1 MSGGH
6 FYTNKF
12 QIIDAADEIGEICD
26 QNDSLEPDHYG
37 DPVGRGYS
45 PEVLER
51 LREAEATLR
60 RAAIMLNRV
69 DYLLSGDDGPESFL
83 ERWDEELNGPI
94 A

>member
-1 MSGGH
+1 MSGGN
-6 FYTNKF
+6 FYVRTIQLK
-12 QIIDAADEIGEICD
+12 DAADEIGEIID
-26 QNDSLEPDHYG
+26 QNESTELDRYG
-37 DPVGRGYS
+37 DPIGRGYG
-45 PEVLER
+45 PDVLER
-51 LREAEATLR
+51 MREAEATLR

>member
-12 QIIDAADEIGEICD
+12 QIIDDADEIAEIVE
-26 QNDSLEPDHYG
+26 QNGSTELDRYG
-37 DPVGRGYS
+37 DPIGRGYS
-45 PEVLER
+45 PDVLER

-83 ERWDEELNGPI
+83 DRWDEELNGPI

>member
-1 MSGGH
+1 MSGGYFYISH
-6 FYTNKF
+6 FG
-12 QIIDAADEIGEICD
+12 IIEEADEIGTVIR
-26 QNDSLEPDHYG
+26 QNDSAELDDYG
-37 DPVGRGYS
+37 DPIGRGYS

-83 ERWDEELNGPI
+83 KRWGEELNGPI

>member
-1 MSGGH
+1 MSGGY
-6 FYTNKF
+6 FNVRDYWLL
-12 QIIDAADEIGEICD
+12 DAADEIGEVIS
-26 QNDSLEPDHYG
+26 QNDSTELDRYG
-37 DPVGRGYS
+37 DPIGRGYS

-60 RAAIMLNRV
+60 RAAIMLKRV